1 MPLRQKLTAQ
11 ALLLWRFL
19 GFFQPPTL
27 RLLHAVAA
35 VLVILQFCT
44 KLFGFGYG
52 HVVLGL
58 ILCWVGFALVVWS
71 LKTRGLRHYFPYL
84 WGDMD
89 QLKKIWPNCA
99 GASASSPPG
108 PRAWLP
114 WCRPGPGRAEHEPAL
129 RPLDVCG
136 LDQRQPRPWGRR
148 RARHLCLAAAGLC
161 AGPRRHGFGP
171 LLFLEKKYGPEVTDR
186 RLKIFFSQ
194 SSGAYPGCE
203 AI

>member
-89 QLKKIWPNCA
+89 QLKKDLAQLRGGKRIIAPRAKGLATVVQGLGLGALSMSLLSGLWMYVAWPNGNPA
-99 GASASSPPG
+99 PG
-108 PRAWLP
+108 
-114 WCRPGPGRAEHEPAL
+114 
-129 RPLDVCG
+129 
-136 LDQRQPRPWGRR
+136 
-148 RARHLCLAAAGLC
+148 AAAV
-161 AGPRRHGFGP
+161 HGIFVW
-171 LLFLEKKYGPEVTDR
+171 LLLGDVLGHGGMALAHFFFWKKSTVR
-186 RLKIFFSQ
+186 K
-194 SSGAYPGCE
+194 
-203 AI
+203 